1 MNRHLPK
8 KKYKW
13 PQTYEKMLN
22 ITNIKEMQIKTMM
35 RYHLITVRMAIINKP
50 KKITAV
56 DKDGEKLQPL
66 GDVKS
71 KMVQSL

>member
-1 MNRHLPK
+1 
-8 KKYKW
+8 
-13 PQTYEKMLN
+13 MLN

>member
-1 MNRHLPK
+1 MKRCLIS
-8 KKYKW
+8 
-13 PQTYEKMLN
+13 L
-22 ITNIKEMQIKTMM
+22 IIKEMQIKTMM
-35 RYHLITVRMAIINKP
+35 RYHLTIVRMAIINKL

-56 DKDGEKLQPL
+56 GKEGEKLQPL